1 MSIERRGFILGL
13 LSFLFPSIAS
23 ARSKL
28 KIKYELHKSKFSN
41 KPELA
46 LKIPIRKE
54 VNYFFISELYTG
66 DQKNVSEIKRFNDNV
81 KVVYNGNTEK
91 PNFMWI
97 PKRLLKFSLQNALA
111 ENKFSIFVIENE
123 EGESE
128 VNINTL
134 WDIAQDFMNN
144 KLNINERVNILLAI
158 NDEINPIS
166 TIVYNNQE
174 IIVPESLVEDI
185 KEDVEKPN
193 LEPKKPKTAKPG
205 NKKQNPYKIDIKE
218 IKNKLRAKDKFG
230 ARRVRG
236 SGKKSWKSKHQGI
249 DLVAPIGT
257 ELFPIENGMVIF
269 AAKDKKRWRNGNR
282 VSYIT
287 ESGLDIS
294 YLHLKT
300 INCKTGQKLN
310 LNTLIGKVGIT
321 GNASA
326 DNPHVHVQIKIRIKG
341 KWKIVD
347 PTPFVVVDT

>member
-81 KVVYNGNTEK
+81 KLVYNGNTEK

-144 KLNINERVNILLAI
+144 KLN
-158 NDEINPIS
+158 
-166 TIVYNNQE
+166 
-174 IIVPESLVEDI
+174 
-185 KEDVEKPN
+185 
-193 LEPKKPKTAKPG
+193 
-205 NKKQNPYKIDIKE
+205 IKE